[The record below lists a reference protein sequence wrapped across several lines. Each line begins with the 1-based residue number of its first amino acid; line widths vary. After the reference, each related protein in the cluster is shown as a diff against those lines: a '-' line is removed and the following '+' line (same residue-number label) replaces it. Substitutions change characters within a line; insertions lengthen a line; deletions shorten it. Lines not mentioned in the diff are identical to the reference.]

1 MQSAVLTKGFETN
14 KHWFE
19 VWSIETNGSLD
30 KCINFYDAA
39 FENVAAWVANCFK
52 QESDRTEETLVVIH
66 ASVQE
71 GAISRTILP
80 SVQGENIYQT
90 VKKFRSALI

>member
-1 MQSAVLTKGFETN
+1 MQAASLTQGFETN

-19 VWSIETNGSLD
+19 VWSIETTGSLD

-39 FENVAAWVANCFK
+39 FDNVAAWVANCLK
-52 QESDRTEETLVVIH
+52 LESDRTEDTLVVIH
-66 ASVQE
+66 ASVQD

-80 SVQGENIYQT
+80 SAQGETVFQT
-90 VKKFRSALI
+90 VKKFRSTLI